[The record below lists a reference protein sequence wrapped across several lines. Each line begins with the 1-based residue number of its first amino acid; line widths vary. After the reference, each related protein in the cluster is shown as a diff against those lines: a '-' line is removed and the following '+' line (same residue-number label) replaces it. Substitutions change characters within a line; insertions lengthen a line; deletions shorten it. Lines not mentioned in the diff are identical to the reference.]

1 MRLLLRED
9 ELRIDI
15 VRLKDLR
22 MLNRYFLIVLVVNQQ
37 DGLVVGT
44 NQERRCYALPTPRV
58 LILQLAPCT
67 LPHAAAWAEFVVA
80 KAGVHR
86 ANDSEAGSAGA
97 VLVLLFGTSHAG
109 SLVRRAYQDIQ
120 LTSLRTR

>member
-80 KAGVHR
+80 QAGFYR
-86 ANDSEAGSAGA
+86 TYDSATGSARPVA
-97 VLVLLFGTSHAG
+97 CTLAN
-109 SLVRRAYQDIQ
+109 Q
-120 LTSLRTR
+120 